1 MKALNIRWGDSMVKC
16 PKCGSED
23 VTLMKKWPL
32 APKNRK
38 PVIIGLYKC
47 NSCGYY
53 FRKGVKE

>member
-1 MKALNIRWGDSMVKC
+1 MVKC

-23 VTLMKKWPL
+23 VTLVKKWPL
-32 APKNRK
+32 APRGRK

-47 NSCGYY
+47 NSCGFY